1 MSNYAVTCYGPCG
14 ALVWQGDDLV
24 TEDGQ
29 ELLTAF
35 ADVAC
40 HEASC
45 PHRTTAIEAA
55 AVPDPLALIEALQ
68 ARLAELEGKNTA
80 SEPR

>member
-1 MSNYAVTCYGPCG
+1 MSIYAITCYGPCG

-29 ELLTAF
+29 EILTAF

-40 HEASC
+40 HEESC

-68 ARLAELEGKNTA
+68 TRLAALEGKKKPSA
-80 SEPR
+80 PR